1 MLSVIAPQKE
11 IVDKKPFWE
20 VRFMA
25 TSEAREAGASEHPGQ
40 SRANGTTKFFLCS
53 LLSYQKKKKKSRI
66 CIVSFRKAIKE
77 SIYSLKAYSI
87 LMKHVNSWRR

>member
-1 MLSVIAPQKE
+1 MLSVITPQKE
-11 IVDKKPFWE
+11 IVVKKPFWE

-53 LLSYQKKKKKSRI
+53 LLSYQKKKKKN
-66 CIVSFRKAIKE
+66 
-77 SIYSLKAYSI
+77 
-87 LMKHVNSWRR
+87 HVFV